1 MRIMKKVNIYVL
13 ASCALFLTA
22 CGGMNKMAKMA
33 NSVQWE
39 VNPKVLE
46 MHGDSVEVE
55 IKVTFPPKYFQKAA
69 ILELTPVL
77 KYDGGEK
84 AFKSK
89 AVQGESV
96 QDNNEVCTFAN
107 GGTFTTK
114 SKIAFEEAM
123 RSSELIARVKATM
136 KGKSIDLPEQKI
148 ADGVMSTALL
158 LDYKAMTIGAADKF
172 QRVTN
177 DSKGATLF
185 FVINKAD
192 IQNKELK
199 KDEVA
204 ALKQFLADAANNE
217 RIEVK
222 GVEISAFASPDGEES
237 LNDKLAA
244 NRMKNSDSFFKKE
257 LKKAKLNADASVYK
271 TTSLAEDWDGFKTLM
286 HESDIQDKELILRV
300 LSMYSDPVVREKEI
314 KNISAA
320 YVEIADKI
328 LPQLRRSKLSVN
340 IAVIGHSDEELKAMV
355 AANDE
360 KLTIEEMLYTATLTE
375 DNNEKLSIYQK
386 AADKF
391 PEDWRAINNVGHIS
405 YKLGKVAEAK
415 AAFEKAKSID
425 ASNTVV
431 LNNLGA
437 CALADGDVAAAK
449 EFFSAAAG
457 AGDEV
462 SYNQAIILTKN
473 GDYES
478 ALNLYQS
485 SKLNTFNWALCKY
498 LNYFNTKNGDVFDA
512 TLGILNK
519 IEDQNDAKISYLK
532 AVIGAR
538 KQDKDLM
545 INSLKVAVDKDAS
558 FGAYAAK
565 DIEFAQY
572 AQDDDFKNIAK

>member
-1 MRIMKKVNIYVL
+1 MKKVNIYVL
-13 ASCALFLTA
+13 GFCALALTA

-33 NSVQWE
+33 NEVQWD
-39 VNPKVLE
+39 VTPKVLE

-55 IKVTFPPKYFQKAA
+55 ISVTFPPKYFQKAA

-77 KYDGGEK
+77 KYEGGEK
-84 AFKSK
+84 AFESK

-96 QDNNEVCTFAN
+96 QANNEVCSFAN
-107 GGTFTTK
+107 GGTFKTK
-114 SKIAFEEAM
+114 SKISFEEAM

-136 KGKSIDLPEQKI
+136 KDKSQDLPEQKI

-158 LDYKAMTIGAADKF
+158 LDKNAMTIGAADKF
-172 QRVTN
+172 ERITN

-192 IQNKELK
+192 IQSKELK
-199 KDEVA
+199 KDEIA
-204 ALKQFLADAANNE
+204 ALKQFISDVAAND
-217 RIEVK
+217 RMEVK
-222 GVEISAFASPDGEES
+222 GIEISAFASPDGEES

-257 LKKAKLNADASVYK
+257 LKKSKVSADESVFK

-286 HESDIQDKELILRV
+286 QESDIQDKELILRV

-320 YVEIADKI
+320 YEEIADKI
-328 LPQLRRSKLSVN
+328 LPQLRRSTLSVN
-340 IAVIGHSDEELKAMV
+340 VAVIGHSDEEIKELI
-355 AANDE
+355 AANSED
-360 KLTIEEMLYTATLTE
+360 LTVEELLYAATLTE
-375 DNNEKLSIYQK
+375 DNAEKLSIYQK
-386 AADKF
+386 AAAKY
-391 PEDWRAINNVGHIS
+391 PEDWRTNNNVGHIS
-405 YKLGKVAEAK
+405 YKMGNIAEAK
-415 AAFEKAKSID
+415 AAFEKAKEAD
-425 ASNTVV
+425 AQNTVV

-437 CALADGDVAAAK
+437 CAYAEGDEAAAK
-449 EFFSAAAG
+449 EFYNAAAG

-462 SYNQAIILTKN
+462 SYNQAVMATKK
-473 GDYES
+473 GDYEN

-485 SKLNTFNWALCKY
+485 SKMNTFNWALCKY

-519 IEDQNDAKISYLK
+519 IEDQDNAKISYLK

-538 KQDKDLM
+538 KQDKDLL
-545 INSLKVAVDKDAS
+545 INSLRVAVEKDAS
-558 FGAYAAK
+558 LGAYAAK

-572 AQDDDFKNIAK
+572 ANDEDFKNIAK

>member
-1 MRIMKKVNIYVL
+1 MKKVNIYVL
-13 ASCALFLTA
+13 GFCALALTA

-33 NSVQWE
+33 NQVQWD
-39 VNPKVLE
+39 VTPKVLE

-55 IKVTFPPKYFQKAA
+55 ITVTFPPKYFQKAA

-77 KYDGGEK
+77 KYEGGEK
-84 AFKSK
+84 AFESK

-96 QDNNEVCTFAN
+96 QANNEVCSFAN
-107 GGTFTTK
+107 GGTFKTK
-114 SKIAFEEAM
+114 SKISFEEAM

-136 KGKSIDLPEQKI
+136 KDKSQDLPEEKI

-158 LDYKAMTIGAADKF
+158 LDKNAMTIGAADKF
-172 QRVTN
+172 ERITN

-192 IQNKELK
+192 IQSKELK

-204 ALKQFLADAANNE
+204 ALKQFISDVAANE
-217 RIEVK
+217 RMEVK
-222 GVEISAFASPDGEES
+222 GIEISAFASPDGEES

-257 LKKAKLNADASVYK
+257 LKKSKVSADESVFK

-286 HESDIQDKELILRV
+286 QESDIQDKELILRV

-320 YVEIADKI
+320 YEEIADKI
-328 LPQLRRSKLSVN
+328 LPQLRRSTLSVN
-340 IAVIGHSDEELKAMV
+340 VAVIGHSDEEIKELI
-355 AANDE
+355 AANSED
-360 KLTIEEMLYTATLTE
+360 LTVEELLYAATLTE
-375 DNNEKLSIYQK
+375 DNAEKLSIYQK
-386 AADKF
+386 AAAKY
-391 PEDWRAINNVGHIS
+391 PEDWRTNNNVGHIS
-405 YKLGKVAEAK
+405 YKMGNIAEAK
-415 AAFEKAKSID
+415 AAFEKAKEAD
-425 ASNTVV
+425 AQNTVV

-437 CALADGDVAAAK
+437 CAYAEGDEAAAK
-449 EFFSAAAG
+449 EFYNAAAG

-462 SYNQAIILTKN
+462 SYNQAVIATKK

-485 SKLNTFNWALCKY
+485 SKMNTFNWALCKY
-498 LNYFNTKNGDVFDA
+498 LNYFSTKNNDVFDA

-519 IEDQNDAKISYLK
+519 IEDQDNAKVPYLK
-532 AVIGAR
+532 AVIAAR
-538 KQDKDLM
+538 KQDKDLL
-545 INSLKVAVDKDAS
+545 INSLKVAVEKDAS
-558 FGAYAAK
+558 LGAYAAK

-572 AQDDDFKNIAK
+572 ANDEDFKNIAK

>member
-1 MRIMKKVNIYVL
+1 MKRVNICVL
-13 ASCALFLTA
+13 ASCALILSA
-22 CGGMNKMAKMA
+22 CGGMSKMAKMA
-33 NSVQWE
+33 EQVQWDIT
-39 VNPKVLE
+39 PKVLE
-46 MHGDSVEVE
+46 MHGDSIEVEVSA
-55 IKVTFPPKYFQKAA
+55 TFPPKYFIATA
-69 ILELTPVL
+69 TLELSPVL
-77 KYDGGEK
+77 KYEGGEK
-84 AFKSK
+84 AFASK
-89 AVQGESV
+89 TVQGEKV
-96 QDNNEVCTFAN
+96 QENNEVVPFAQ
-107 GGTFTTK
+107 GKTIKWK

-123 RSSELIARVKATM
+123 RKSELVLNGKASM
-136 KGKSIDLPEQKI
+136 KGKSVDVPFGKK

-286 HESDIQDKELILRV
+286 QESDIQDKELILRV

-320 YVEIADKI
+320 YEEIADKI

-340 IAVIGHSDEELKAMV
+340 IAVIGHSDDELKAMV

-360 KLTIEEMLYTATLTE
+360 KLTIEEMLYAATLTE

-391 PEDWRAINNVGHIS
+391 PEDWRAINNVGHIN

-415 AAFEKAKSID
+415 AAFEKAKGID

-449 EFFSAAAG
+449 EFFNAAAG

-462 SYNQAIILTKN
+462 SYNQAIILTKK
-473 GDYES
+473 GEYEN

-498 LNYFNTKNGDVFDA
+498 LNYFYTKNNDVFDA

-519 IEDQNDAKISYLK
+519 IEDQNNAKVPYLK
-532 AVIGAR
+532 AVIAAR
-538 KQDKDLM
+538 KQDKDLL
-545 INSLKVAVDKDAS
+545 INSLKVAVEKDAS
-558 FGAYAAK
+558 LGAYAAK

-572 AQDDDFKNIAK
+572 AEDADFKNIAK

>member
-1 MRIMKKVNIYVL
+1 MRKVNFCFL
-13 ASCALFLTA
+13 ASCALVLSA

-33 NSVQWE
+33 DQVQIDPS
-39 VNPKVLE
+39 PKVLE

-55 IKVTFPPKYFQKAA
+55 VKFTIPQKFFQKAA
-69 ILELTPVL
+69 TLEVTPVL
-77 KYDGGEK
+77 KYEGGEK
-84 AFKSK
+84 AFASK
-89 AVQGESV
+89 TIQGESV
-96 QDNNEVCTFAN
+96 QANNEVCSFAN
-107 GGTFTTK
+107 GGTFTIPK
-114 SKIAFEEAM
+114 SKIAFEEGM
-123 RSSELIARVKATM
+123 RKAELVVRAKASM
-136 KGKSIDLPEQKI
+136 KGASLDLPERKV

-158 LDYKAMTIGAADKF
+158 LDKNALTIGAADKF
-172 QRVTN
+172 ERITN

-204 ALKQFLADAANNE
+204 ALKQFLADAAKNE

-222 GVEISAFASPDGEES
+222 GIEISAFASPDGEES

-244 NRMKNSDSFFKKE
+244 NRMKNSDTYFKKE
-257 LKKAKLNADASVYK
+257 LKNAKLKADASVFK

-286 HESDIQDKELILRV
+286 QESDIQDKELILRV

-320 YVEIADKI
+320 YEEIADKI

-340 IAVIGHSDEELKAMV
+340 IAVIGHSDEEIKELV
-355 AANDE
+355 AANSED
-360 KLTIEEMLYTATLTE
+360 LTVEELLYAATLTE
-375 DNNEKLSIYQK
+375 DNAEKLSIYEK
-386 AADKF
+386 AAAKF
-391 PEDWRAINNVGHIS
+391 PEDWRTNNNVGHIS
-405 YKLGKVAEAK
+405 YKLGKIAEAK
-415 AAFEKAKSID
+415 AAFEKAKAID

-437 CALADGDVAAAK
+437 CAYAEGDEAAAK
-449 EFFSAAAG
+449 EFYAAAAG

-462 SYNQAIILTKN
+462 SYNQAVIATKK
-473 GDYES
+473 GDYEA

-498 LNYFNTKNGDVFDA
+498 LNYFNTKNTDVFDA

-519 IEDQNDAKISYLK
+519 IEDQNNAKIAYLK

-538 KQDKDLM
+538 KQDRDLLL
-545 INSLKVAVDKDAS
+545 NNLKVAVEKDAS
-558 FGAYAAK
+558 LGAYAAK

-572 AQDDDFKNIAK
+572 AQESEFQNIAK

>member
-1 MRIMKKVNIYVL
+1 MKKVNFYVL
-13 ASCALFLTA
+13 ATCALALTA

-33 NSVQWE
+33 NEVQWD
-39 VNPKVLE
+39 VTPKVLE
-46 MHGDSVEVE
+46 MHGDSVEME
-55 IKVTFPPKYFQKAA
+55 ITVTFPPKYFQKAA

-77 KYDGGEK
+77 KYEGGEK
-84 AFKSK
+84 AFESK

-96 QDNNEVCTFAN
+96 QANNEVCSFAN
-107 GGTFTTK
+107 GGTFKTK

-136 KGKSIDLPEQKI
+136 KDKSQDLPEQKI

-158 LDYKAMTIGAADKF
+158 LDKNAMTIGAADKF
-172 QRVTN
+172 ERITN

-192 IQNKELK
+192 IQSKELK

-204 ALKQFLADAANNE
+204 ALKQFISDVAANE
-217 RIEVK
+217 RMEVK
-222 GVEISAFASPDGEES
+222 GIEISAFASPDGEES

-244 NRMKNSDSFFKKE
+244 SRMKNSDSFFKKE
-257 LKKAKLNADASVYK
+257 LKKSKVSADESVFK

-286 HESDIQDKELILRV
+286 QESDIQDKELILRV

-320 YVEIADKI
+320 YEEIADKI
-328 LPQLRRSKLSVN
+328 LPQLRRSTLSVN
-340 IAVIGHSDEELKAMV
+340 VAVIGHSDDEIKELIAANSEDLTVEEL
-355 AANDE
+355 
-360 KLTIEEMLYTATLTE
+360 LYAATLTE
-375 DNNEKLSIYQK
+375 DNAEKLSIYQK
-386 AADKF
+386 AAAKY
-391 PEDWRAINNVGHIS
+391 PEDWRTNNNVGHIS
-405 YKLGKVAEAK
+405 YKMGNIAEAK
-415 AAFEKAKSID
+415 AAFEKAKEAD

-437 CALADGDVAAAK
+437 CAYAEGDEAAAK
-449 EFFSAAAG
+449 EFYNAAAG

-462 SYNQAIILTKN
+462 SYNQAVIATKK

-485 SKLNTFNWALCKY
+485 SKMNSFNWALCKY
-498 LNYFNTKNGDVFDA
+498 LNYFSTKNADVFDA

-519 IEDQNDAKISYLK
+519 IEDQDNAKIPYLK
-532 AVIGAR
+532 AVIAAR
-538 KQDKDLM
+538 KQDKDLL
-545 INSLKVAVDKDAS
+545 INSLKVAVEKDAS
-558 FGAYAAK
+558 LGAYAAK

-572 AQDDDFKNIAK
+572 AQDEDFKNIAK

>member
-1 MRIMKKVNIYVL
+1 MKKVNVCIL
-13 ASCALFLTA
+13 ASCALMLTA

-33 NSVQWE
+33 SSVKWD
-39 VNPKVLE
+39 VTPKVLE

-69 ILELTPVL
+69 TLELTPVL
-77 KYDGGEK
+77 KYQGGEK
-84 AFKSK
+84 AFASK

-96 QDNNEVCTFAN
+96 QANNEVCTFAN

-114 SKIAFEEAM
+114 SKISFEEAM
-123 RSSELIARVKATM
+123 RSSELIARVKASM
-136 KGKSIDLPEQKI
+136 KGQSIDLPETKI
-148 ADGVMSTALL
+148 ADGVMATALL
-158 LDYKAMTIGAADKF
+158 LDKNAMTIGAADKF
-172 QRVTN
+172 VRVTN

-204 ALKQFLADAANNE
+204 ALKQFLADAASNE

-222 GVEISAFASPDGEES
+222 GIEISAFASPDGEES

-244 NRMKNSDSFFKKE
+244 NRMKNSDSFFKNE
-257 LKKAKLNADASVYK
+257 LKKAKLKTDASVFK
-271 TTSLAEDWDGFKTLM
+271 TTSLAEDWDGFKSLM
-286 HESDIQDKELILRV
+286 QESDIQDKELILRV

-320 YVEIADKI
+320 YEEIADKI
-328 LPQLRRSKLSVN
+328 LPQLRRSKLAVN
-340 IAVIGHSDEELKAMV
+340 IAVMGHSDEEIKELV
-355 AANDE
+355 AANSED
-360 KLTIEEMLYTATLTE
+360 LTVEELLYAATLTE

-386 AADKF
+386 AANKF
-391 PEDWRAINNVGHIS
+391 PDDWRTNNNVGHIS

-415 AAFEKAKSID
+415 AAFEKAKAAD
-425 ASNTVV
+425 ASNTIV

-437 CALADGDVAAAK
+437 CAYAEGDEAAAK
-449 EFFSAAAG
+449 EFYAAAAG

-462 SYNQAIILTKN
+462 SYNQAVIATKK
-473 GDYES
+473 GDYET

-485 SKLNTFNWALCKY
+485 SKINTFNWALCKY
-498 LNYFNTKNGDVFDA
+498 LNYFSTKNADVFDA

-519 IEDQNDAKISYLK
+519 IEDQNNAKISYLK
-532 AVIGAR
+532 AIIGAR
-538 KQDKDLM
+538 KQDRDLLL
-545 INSLKVAVDKDAS
+545 NSLRVAVEKDAS
-558 FGAYAAK
+558 LGAYAAK

-572 AQDDDFKNIAK
+572 AQEADFKSIAK

>member
-1 MRIMKKVNIYVL
+1 MKKVNFYVL
-13 ASCALFLTA
+13 ATCALALTA

-33 NSVQWE
+33 NEVQWD
-39 VNPKVLE
+39 VTPKVLE
-46 MHGDSVEVE
+46 MHGDSVEME
-55 IKVTFPPKYFQKAA
+55 ITVTFPPKYFQKAA

-77 KYDGGEK
+77 KYEGGEK
-84 AFKSK
+84 AFESK

-96 QDNNEVCTFAN
+96 QANNEVCSFAN
-107 GGTFTTK
+107 GGTFKTK

-136 KGKSIDLPEQKI
+136 KDKSQDLPEQKI

-158 LDYKAMTIGAADKF
+158 LDKNAMTIGAADKF
-172 QRVTN
+172 ERITN

-192 IQNKELK
+192 IQSKELK

-204 ALKQFLADAANNE
+204 ALKQFISDVAANE
-217 RIEVK
+217 RMEVK
-222 GVEISAFASPDGEES
+222 GIEISAFASPDGEES

-244 NRMKNSDSFFKKE
+244 SRMKNSDSFFKKE
-257 LKKAKLNADASVYK
+257 LKKSKVSADESVFK

-286 HESDIQDKELILRV
+286 QESDIQDKELILRV

-320 YVEIADKI
+320 YEEIADKI
-328 LPQLRRSKLSVN
+328 LPQLRRSTLSVN
-340 IAVIGHSDEELKAMV
+340 VAVIGHSDEEIKELI
-355 AANDE
+355 AANSED
-360 KLTIEEMLYTATLTE
+360 LTVEELLYAATLTE
-375 DNNEKLSIYQK
+375 DNAEKLSIYQK
-386 AADKF
+386 AAAKY
-391 PEDWRAINNVGHIS
+391 PEDWRTNNNVGHIS
-405 YKLGKVAEAK
+405 YKMGNIAEAK
-415 AAFEKAKSID
+415 AAFEKAKEAD

-437 CALADGDVAAAK
+437 CAYAEGDEAAAK
-449 EFFSAAAG
+449 EFYNAAAG

-462 SYNQAIILTKN
+462 SYNQAVIATKK

-485 SKLNTFNWALCKY
+485 SKMNSFNWALCKY
-498 LNYFNTKNGDVFDA
+498 LNYFSTKNADVFDA

-519 IEDQNDAKISYLK
+519 IEDQDNAKISYLK
-532 AVIGAR
+532 AVIAAR
-538 KQDKDLM
+538 KQDKDLL
-545 INSLKVAVDKDAS
+545 INSLKVAVEKDAS
-558 FGAYAAK
+558 LGAYAAK

-572 AQDDDFKNIAK
+572 ANDEDFKNIAK

>member
-1 MRIMKKVNIYVL
+1 MKKVNIYVL
-13 ASCALFLTA
+13 GFCALALTA

-33 NSVQWE
+33 NEVQWD
-39 VNPKVLE
+39 VTPKVLE

-77 KYDGGEK
+77 KYEGGEK
-84 AFKSK
+84 AFESK

-96 QDNNEVCTFAN
+96 QANNEVCSFAN
-107 GGTFTTK
+107 GGTFKTK
-114 SKIAFEEAM
+114 SKISFEEAM

-136 KGKSIDLPEQKI
+136 KDKSQDLPEQKI

-158 LDYKAMTIGAADKF
+158 LDKNAMTIGAADKF
-172 QRVTN
+172 ERITN

-192 IQNKELK
+192 IQSKELK
-199 KDEVA
+199 KDEIA
-204 ALKQFLADAANNE
+204 ALKQFISDVAAND
-217 RIEVK
+217 RMEVK
-222 GVEISAFASPDGEES
+222 GIEISAFASPDGEES

-257 LKKAKLNADASVYK
+257 LKKSKVSADESVFK

-286 HESDIQDKELILRV
+286 QESDIQDKELILRV

-320 YVEIADKI
+320 YEEIADKI
-328 LPQLRRSKLSVN
+328 LPQLRRSTLSVN
-340 IAVIGHSDEELKAMV
+340 VAVIGHSDEEIKELI
-355 AANDE
+355 AANSED
-360 KLTIEEMLYTATLTE
+360 LTVEELLYAATLTE
-375 DNNEKLSIYQK
+375 DNAEKLSIYQK
-386 AADKF
+386 AAAKY
-391 PEDWRAINNVGHIS
+391 PEDWRTNNNVGHIS
-405 YKLGKVAEAK
+405 YKMGNIAEAK
-415 AAFEKAKSID
+415 AAFEKAKEAD
-425 ASNTVV
+425 AQNTVV

-437 CALADGDVAAAK
+437 CAYAEGDEAAAK
-449 EFFSAAAG
+449 EFYNAAAG

-462 SYNQAIILTKN
+462 SYNQAVMATKK
-473 GDYES
+473 GDYEN

-485 SKLNTFNWALCKY
+485 SKMNTFNWALCKY

-519 IEDQNDAKISYLK
+519 IEDQDNAKISYLK

-538 KQDKDLM
+538 KQDKDLL
-545 INSLKVAVDKDAS
+545 INSLRVAVEKDAS
-558 FGAYAAK
+558 LGAYAAK

-572 AQDDDFKNIAK
+572 ANDEDFKNIAK

>member
-1 MRIMKKVNIYVL
+1 MKKVNIYVL
-13 ASCALFLTA
+13 GFCALALTA

-33 NSVQWE
+33 NQVQWD
-39 VNPKVLE
+39 VTPKVLE

-55 IKVTFPPKYFQKAA
+55 ITVTFPPKYFQKAA

-77 KYDGGEK
+77 KYEGGEK
-84 AFKSK
+84 AFESK

-96 QDNNEVCTFAN
+96 QANNEVCSFAN
-107 GGTFTTK
+107 GGTFKTK
-114 SKIAFEEAM
+114 SKISFEEAM

-136 KGKSIDLPEQKI
+136 KDKSQDLPEEKI

-158 LDYKAMTIGAADKF
+158 LDKNAMTIGAADKF
-172 QRVTN
+172 ERITN

-192 IQNKELK
+192 IQSKELK
-199 KDEVA
+199 KDEIA
-204 ALKQFLADAANNE
+204 ALKQFISDVAANE
-217 RIEVK
+217 RMEVK
-222 GVEISAFASPDGEES
+222 GIEISAFASPDGEES

-257 LKKAKLNADASVYK
+257 LKKSKVSADESVFK

-286 HESDIQDKELILRV
+286 QESDIQDKELILRV

-320 YVEIADKI
+320 YEEIADKI
-328 LPQLRRSKLSVN
+328 LPQLRRSTLSVN
-340 IAVIGHSDEELKAMV
+340 VAVIGHSDEEIKELI
-355 AANDE
+355 AANSED
-360 KLTIEEMLYTATLTE
+360 LTVEELLYAATLTE
-375 DNNEKLSIYQK
+375 DNAEKLSIYQK
-386 AADKF
+386 AAAKY
-391 PEDWRAINNVGHIS
+391 PEDWRTNNNVGHIS
-405 YKLGKVAEAK
+405 YKMGNIAEAK
-415 AAFEKAKSID
+415 AAFEKAKEAD
-425 ASNTVV
+425 AQNTVV

-437 CALADGDVAAAK
+437 CAYAEGDEAAAK
-449 EFFSAAAG
+449 EFYNAAAG

-462 SYNQAIILTKN
+462 SYNQAVIATKK

-485 SKLNTFNWALCKY
+485 SKMNTFNWALCKY
-498 LNYFNTKNGDVFDA
+498 LNYFSTKNNDVFDA

-519 IEDQNDAKISYLK
+519 IEDQDNAKVPYLK
-532 AVIGAR
+532 AVIAAR
-538 KQDKDLM
+538 KQDKDLL
-545 INSLKVAVDKDAS
+545 INSLKVAVEKDAS
-558 FGAYAAK
+558 LGAYAAK

-572 AQDDDFKNIAK
+572 ANDEDFKNIAK

>member
-1 MRIMKKVNIYVL
+1 MKRVNICVL
-13 ASCALFLTA
+13 ASCALILSA
-22 CGGMNKMAKMA
+22 CGGMSKMAKLA
-33 NSVQWE
+33 EQVQWDIT
-39 VNPKVLE
+39 PKVLE
-46 MHGDSVEVE
+46 MHGDSIEVEVSA
-55 IKVTFPPKYFQKAA
+55 TFPPKYFIATA
-69 ILELTPVL
+69 TLELSPVL
-77 KYDGGEK
+77 KYEGGEK
-84 AFKSK
+84 AFASK
-89 AVQGESV
+89 TVQGEKV
-96 QDNNEVCTFAN
+96 QENNEVVPFAQ
-107 GGTFTTK
+107 GKTVKWK
-114 SKIAFEEAM
+114 SKIAFEDAM
-123 RSSELIARVKATM
+123 RKSELVLNGKASM
-136 KGKSIDLPEQKI
+136 KGKSVDVPFGKK

-286 HESDIQDKELILRV
+286 QESDIQDKELILRV

-320 YVEIADKI
+320 YEEIADKI

-340 IAVIGHSDEELKAMV
+340 IAVIGHSDDELKAMV

-360 KLTIEEMLYTATLTE
+360 KLTIEEMLYAATLTE

-391 PEDWRAINNVGHIS
+391 PEDWRAINNVGHIN

-415 AAFEKAKSID
+415 AAFEKAKGID

-449 EFFSAAAG
+449 EFFNAAAG

-462 SYNQAIILTKN
+462 SYNQAIILTKK
-473 GDYES
+473 GEYEN

-498 LNYFNTKNGDVFDA
+498 LNYFNTKNNDVFDA

-519 IEDQNDAKISYLK
+519 IEDQNNAKVPYLK
-532 AVIGAR
+532 AVIAAR
-538 KQDKDLM
+538 KQDKDLL
-545 INSLKVAVDKDAS
+545 INSLKVAVEKDAS
-558 FGAYAAK
+558 LGAYAAK

-572 AQDDDFKNIAK
+572 AEDADFKNIAK

>member
-1 MRIMKKVNIYVL
+1 MKKVNFYVL
-13 ASCALFLTA
+13 ATCALALTA

-33 NSVQWE
+33 NEVQWN
-39 VNPKVLE
+39 VTPKVLE
-46 MHGDSVEVE
+46 MHGDSVEME
-55 IKVTFPPKYFQKAA
+55 ITVTFPPKYFQKAA

-77 KYDGGEK
+77 KYEGGEK
-84 AFKSK
+84 AFESK

-96 QDNNEVCTFAN
+96 QANNEVCSFAN
-107 GGTFTTK
+107 GGTFKTK

-136 KGKSIDLPEQKI
+136 KDKSQDLPEQKI

-158 LDYKAMTIGAADKF
+158 LDKNAMTIGAADKF
-172 QRVTN
+172 ERITN

-192 IQNKELK
+192 IQSKELK

-204 ALKQFLADAANNE
+204 ALKQFISDVAANE
-217 RIEVK
+217 RMEVK
-222 GVEISAFASPDGEES
+222 GIEISAFASPDGEES

-244 NRMKNSDSFFKKE
+244 SRMKNSDSFFKKE
-257 LKKAKLNADASVYK
+257 LKKSKVSADESVFK

-286 HESDIQDKELILRV
+286 QESDIQDKELILRV

-320 YVEIADKI
+320 YEEIADKI
-328 LPQLRRSKLSVN
+328 LPQLRRSTLSVN
-340 IAVIGHSDEELKAMV
+340 VAVIGHSDEEIKELI
-355 AANDE
+355 AANSED
-360 KLTIEEMLYTATLTE
+360 LTVEELLYAATLTE
-375 DNNEKLSIYQK
+375 DNAEKLSIYQK
-386 AADKF
+386 AAAKY
-391 PEDWRAINNVGHIS
+391 PEDWRTNNNVGHIN
-405 YKLGKVAEAK
+405 YKMGNIAEAK
-415 AAFEKAKSID
+415 AAFEKAKEAD

-437 CALADGDVAAAK
+437 CAYAEGDEAAAK
-449 EFFSAAAG
+449 EFYNAAAG

-462 SYNQAIILTKN
+462 SYNQAVIATKK

-485 SKLNTFNWALCKY
+485 SKMNTFNWALCKY
-498 LNYFNTKNGDVFDA
+498 LNYFSTKNNDVFDA

-519 IEDQNDAKISYLK
+519 IEDQDNAKIPYLK
-532 AVIGAR
+532 AVIAAR
-538 KQDKDLM
+538 KQDKDLL
-545 INSLKVAVDKDAS
+545 INSLKVAVEKDAS
-558 FGAYAAK
+558 LGAYAAK

-572 AQDDDFKNIAK
+572 AQDEDFKNIAK

>member
-1 MRIMKKVNIYVL
+1 MRKVNFCFL
-13 ASCALFLTA
+13 ASCALVLAA

-33 NSVQWE
+33 DQVQIDPS
-39 VNPKVLE
+39 PKVLE

-55 IKVTFPPKYFQKAA
+55 IKFTIPQKFFQKAA
-69 ILELTPVL
+69 TLEVTPVL
-77 KYDGGEK
+77 KYEGGEK
-84 AFKSK
+84 AFASK
-89 AVQGESV
+89 TIQGESV
-96 QDNNEVCTFAN
+96 QANNEVCSFAN
-107 GGTFTTK
+107 GGTFTIPK
-114 SKIAFEEAM
+114 SKIAFEEGM
-123 RSSELIARVKATM
+123 RKAELVVRAKASM
-136 KGKSIDLPEQKI
+136 KGASLDLPERKV

-192 IQNKELK
+192 IQSKELK

-204 ALKQFLADAANNE
+204 ALQKFLADASKNE

-222 GVEISAFASPDGEES
+222 GIEISAFASPDGEES

-286 HESDIQDKELILRV
+286 QESNIQDKELILRV

-320 YVEIADKI
+320 YEEIADKI

-340 IAVIGHSDEELKAMV
+340 IAVIGHSDEELKEMV
-355 AANDE
+355 ANNDE

-415 AAFEKAKSID
+415 AAFEKAKGID

-462 SYNQAIILTKN
+462 SYNQAIILTKK
-473 GDYES
+473 GDYEN
-478 ALNLYQS
+478 ALNMYQS
-485 SKLNTFNWALCKY
+485 SKINTFNWALCKY
-498 LNYFNTKNGDVFDA
+498 LNYFNTKNADVFDA

-532 AVIGAR
+532 AIIGAR
-538 KQDKDLM
+538 KQDKDLLL
-545 INSLKVAVDKDAS
+545 NSLKVAVEKDS
-558 FGAYAAK
+558 KLGAYAAK

-572 AQDDDFKNIAK
+572 AQEADFQNIAK

>member
-1 MRIMKKVNIYVL
+1 MKKVNFYVL
-13 ASCALFLTA
+13 ATCALALTA

-33 NSVQWE
+33 NEVQWD
-39 VNPKVLE
+39 VTPKVLE
-46 MHGDSVEVE
+46 MHGDSVEME
-55 IKVTFPPKYFQKAA
+55 ITVTFPPKYFQKAA

-77 KYDGGEK
+77 KYEGGEK
-84 AFKSK
+84 AFESK

-96 QDNNEVCTFAN
+96 QANNEVCSFAN
-107 GGTFTTK
+107 GGTFKTK

-136 KGKSIDLPEQKI
+136 KDKSQDLPEQKI

-158 LDYKAMTIGAADKF
+158 LDKNAMTIGAADKF
-172 QRVTN
+172 ERITN

-192 IQNKELK
+192 IQSKELK

-204 ALKQFLADAANNE
+204 ALKQFISDVAANE
-217 RIEVK
+217 RMEVK
-222 GVEISAFASPDGEES
+222 GIEISAFASPDGEES

-244 NRMKNSDSFFKKE
+244 SRMKNSDSFFKKE
-257 LKKAKLNADASVYK
+257 LKKSKVSADESVFK

-286 HESDIQDKELILRV
+286 QESDIQDKELILRV

-320 YVEIADKI
+320 YEEIADKI
-328 LPQLRRSKLSVN
+328 LPQLRRSTLSVN
-340 IAVIGHSDEELKAMV
+340 VAVIGHSDDEIKELIAANSEDLTVEEL
-355 AANDE
+355 
-360 KLTIEEMLYTATLTE
+360 LYAATLTE
-375 DNNEKLSIYQK
+375 DNAEKLSIYQK
-386 AADKF
+386 AAAKY
-391 PEDWRAINNVGHIS
+391 PEDWRTNNNVGHIS
-405 YKLGKVAEAK
+405 YKMGNIAEAK
-415 AAFEKAKSID
+415 AAFEKAKEAD

-437 CALADGDVAAAK
+437 CAYAEGDEAAAK
-449 EFFSAAAG
+449 EFYNAAAG

-462 SYNQAIILTKN
+462 SYNQAVIATKK

-485 SKLNTFNWALCKY
+485 SKMNSFNWALCKY
-498 LNYFNTKNGDVFDA
+498 LNYFSTKNNDVFDA

-519 IEDQNDAKISYLK
+519 IEDQDNAKISYLK
-532 AVIGAR
+532 AVIAAR
-538 KQDKDLM
+538 KQDKDLL
-545 INSLKVAVDKDAS
+545 INSLKVAVEKDAS
-558 FGAYAAK
+558 LGAYAAK

-572 AQDDDFKNIAK
+572 AQDEDFKNIAK

>member
-1 MRIMKKVNIYVL
+1 MKRVNICVL
-13 ASCALFLTA
+13 ASCALILSA
-22 CGGMNKMAKMA
+22 CGGMSKMAKLA
-33 NSVQWE
+33 EQVQWDIT
-39 VNPKVLE
+39 PKVLE
-46 MHGDSVEVE
+46 MHGDSIEVEVSA
-55 IKVTFPPKYFQKAA
+55 TFPPKYFIATA
-69 ILELTPVL
+69 TLELSPVL
-77 KYDGGEK
+77 KYEGGEK
-84 AFKSK
+84 AFASK
-89 AVQGESV
+89 TVQGEKV
-96 QDNNEVCTFAN
+96 QENNEVVPFAQ
-107 GGTFTTK
+107 GKTIKWK

-123 RSSELIARVKATM
+123 RKSELVLNGKASM
-136 KGKSIDLPEQKI
+136 KGKSVDVPFGKK

-286 HESDIQDKELILRV
+286 QESDIQDKELILRV

-320 YVEIADKI
+320 YEEIADKI

-340 IAVIGHSDEELKAMV
+340 IAVIGHSDDELKAMV

-360 KLTIEEMLYTATLTE
+360 KLTIEEMLYAATLTE

-391 PEDWRAINNVGHIS
+391 PEDWRAINNVGHIN
-405 YKLGKVAEAK
+405 YKLGKVTEAK
-415 AAFEKAKSID
+415 AAFEKAKGID

-449 EFFSAAAG
+449 EFFNAAAG

-462 SYNQAIILTKN
+462 SYNQAIILTKK
-473 GDYES
+473 GEYEN

-498 LNYFNTKNGDVFDA
+498 LNYFYTKNNDVFDA

-519 IEDQNDAKISYLK
+519 IEDQNNAKVPYLK
-532 AVIGAR
+532 AVIAAR
-538 KQDKDLM
+538 KQDKDLL
-545 INSLKVAVDKDAS
+545 INSLKVAVEKDAS
-558 FGAYAAK
+558 LGAYAAK

-572 AQDDDFKNIAK
+572 AEDADFKNIAK

>member
-1 MRIMKKVNIYVL
+1 MKKVNFYVL
-13 ASCALFLTA
+13 ATCALALTA

-33 NSVQWE
+33 NEVQWD
-39 VNPKVLE
+39 VTPKVLE
-46 MHGDSVEVE
+46 MHGDSVEME
-55 IKVTFPPKYFQKAA
+55 ITVTFPPKYFQKAA

-77 KYDGGEK
+77 KYEGGEK
-84 AFKSK
+84 AFESK

-96 QDNNEVCTFAN
+96 QANNEVCSFAN
-107 GGTFTTK
+107 GGTFKTK

-136 KGKSIDLPEQKI
+136 KDKSQDLPEQKI

-158 LDYKAMTIGAADKF
+158 LDKNAMTIGAADKF
-172 QRVTN
+172 ERITN

-192 IQNKELK
+192 IQSKELK

-204 ALKQFLADAANNE
+204 ALKQFISDVAANE
-217 RIEVK
+217 RMEVK
-222 GVEISAFASPDGEES
+222 GIEISAFASPDGEES

-244 NRMKNSDSFFKKE
+244 SRMKNSDSFFKKE
-257 LKKAKLNADASVYK
+257 LKKSKVSADESVFK

-286 HESDIQDKELILRV
+286 QESDIQDKELILRV

-320 YVEIADKI
+320 YEEIADKI
-328 LPQLRRSKLSVN
+328 LPQLRRSTLSVN
-340 IAVIGHSDEELKAMV
+340 VAVIGHSDEEIKELI
-355 AANDE
+355 AANSED
-360 KLTIEEMLYTATLTE
+360 LTVEELLYAATLTE
-375 DNNEKLSIYQK
+375 DNAEKLSIYQK
-386 AADKF
+386 AAAKY
-391 PEDWRAINNVGHIS
+391 PEDWRTNNNVGHIN
-405 YKLGKVAEAK
+405 YKMGNIAEAK
-415 AAFEKAKSID
+415 AAFEKAKEAD

-437 CALADGDVAAAK
+437 CAYAEGDEAAAK
-449 EFFSAAAG
+449 EFYNAAAG

-462 SYNQAIILTKN
+462 SYNQAVIATKK

-485 SKLNTFNWALCKY
+485 SKMNTFNWALCKY
-498 LNYFNTKNGDVFDA
+498 LNYFSTKNNDVFDA

-519 IEDQNDAKISYLK
+519 IEDQDNAKIPYLK
-532 AVIGAR
+532 AVIAAR
-538 KQDKDLM
+538 KQDKDLL
-545 INSLKVAVDKDAS
+545 INSLKVAVEKDAS
-558 FGAYAAK
+558 LGAYAAK

-572 AQDDDFKNIAK
+572 AQDEDFKNIAK

>member
-1 MRIMKKVNIYVL
+1 MKRVNICVL
-13 ASCALFLTA
+13 ASCALILSA
-22 CGGMNKMAKMA
+22 CGGMSKMAKMA
-33 NSVQWE
+33 EQVQWDIT
-39 VNPKVLE
+39 PKVLE
-46 MHGDSVEVE
+46 MHGDSIEVEVSA
-55 IKVTFPPKYFQKAA
+55 TFPPKYFIATA
-69 ILELTPVL
+69 TLELSPVL
-77 KYDGGEK
+77 KYEGGEK
-84 AFKSK
+84 AFASK
-89 AVQGESV
+89 TVQGEKV
-96 QDNNEVCTFAN
+96 QENNEVVPFAQ
-107 GGTFTTK
+107 GKTVKWK
-114 SKIAFEEAM
+114 SKIAFEDAM
-123 RSSELIARVKATM
+123 RKSELVLNGKASM
-136 KGKSIDLPEQKI
+136 KGKSVDVPFGKK

-286 HESDIQDKELILRV
+286 QESDIQDKELILRV

-320 YVEIADKI
+320 YEEIADKI

-340 IAVIGHSDEELKAMV
+340 IAVIGHSDDELKAMV

-360 KLTIEEMLYTATLTE
+360 KLTIEEMLYAATLTE

-391 PEDWRAINNVGHIS
+391 PEDWRAINNVGHIN

-415 AAFEKAKSID
+415 AAFEKAKGID

-449 EFFSAAAG
+449 EFFNAAAG

-462 SYNQAIILTKN
+462 SYNQAIILTKK
-473 GDYES
+473 GEYEN

-498 LNYFNTKNGDVFDA
+498 LNYFNTKNNDVFDA

-519 IEDQNDAKISYLK
+519 IEDQNNAKVPYLK
-532 AVIGAR
+532 AVIAAR
-538 KQDKDLM
+538 KQDKDLL
-545 INSLKVAVDKDAS
+545 INSLKVAVEKDAS
-558 FGAYAAK
+558 LGAYAAK

-572 AQDDDFKNIAK
+572 AEDADFKNIAK

>member
-1 MRIMKKVNIYVL
+1 MKRVNICVL
-13 ASCALFLTA
+13 ASCALILSA
-22 CGGMNKMAKMA
+22 CGGMSKMAKLA
-33 NSVQWE
+33 EQVQWDIT
-39 VNPKVLE
+39 PKVLE
-46 MHGDSVEVE
+46 MHGDSIEVEVSA
-55 IKVTFPPKYFQKAA
+55 TFPPKYFIATA
-69 ILELTPVL
+69 TLELSPVL
-77 KYDGGEK
+77 KYEGGEK
-84 AFKSK
+84 AFASK
-89 AVQGESV
+89 TVQGEKV
-96 QDNNEVCTFAN
+96 QENNEVVPFAQ
-107 GGTFTTK
+107 GKTIKWK

-123 RSSELIARVKATM
+123 RKSELVLNGKASM
-136 KGKSIDLPEQKI
+136 KGKSVDVPFGKK

-286 HESDIQDKELILRV
+286 QESDIQDKELILRV

-320 YVEIADKI
+320 YEEIADKI

-340 IAVIGHSDEELKAMV
+340 IAVIGHSDDELKAMV

-360 KLTIEEMLYTATLTE
+360 KLTIEEMLYAATLTE

-391 PEDWRAINNVGHIS
+391 PEDWRAINNVGHIN
-405 YKLGKVAEAK
+405 YKLGKVTEAK
-415 AAFEKAKSID
+415 AAFEKAKGID

-449 EFFSAAAG
+449 EFFNAAAG

-462 SYNQAIILTKN
+462 SYNQAIILTKK
-473 GDYES
+473 GEYEN

-498 LNYFNTKNGDVFDA
+498 LNYFYTKNNDVFDA

-519 IEDQNDAKISYLK
+519 IEDQNNAKVPYLK
-532 AVIGAR
+532 AVIAAR
-538 KQDKDLM
+538 KQDKDLL
-545 INSLKVAVDKDAS
+545 INSLKVAVEKDAS
-558 FGAYAAK
+558 LGAYAAK
-565 DIEFAQY
+565 DIEFAVINTKLS
-572 AQDDDFKNIAK
+572 AIL

>member
-1 MRIMKKVNIYVL
+1 MKKVNIYVL
-13 ASCALFLTA
+13 GFCALALTA

-33 NSVQWE
+33 NQVQWD
-39 VNPKVLE
+39 VTPKVLE

-55 IKVTFPPKYFQKAA
+55 ISVTFPPKYFQKAA

-77 KYDGGEK
+77 KYEGGEK
-84 AFKSK
+84 AFESK

-96 QDNNEVCTFAN
+96 QANNEVCSFAN
-107 GGTFTTK
+107 GGTFKTK
-114 SKIAFEEAM
+114 SKISFEEAM

-136 KGKSIDLPEQKI
+136 KDKSQDLPEEKI

-158 LDYKAMTIGAADKF
+158 LDKNAMTIGAADKF
-172 QRVTN
+172 ERITN

-192 IQNKELK
+192 IQSKELK

-204 ALKQFLADAANNE
+204 ALKQFISDVAANE
-217 RIEVK
+217 RMEVK
-222 GVEISAFASPDGEES
+222 GIEISAFASPDGEES
-237 LNDKLAA
+237 LNDILAA

-257 LKKAKLNADASVYK
+257 LKKSKVSADESVFK

-286 HESDIQDKELILRV
+286 QESDIQDKELILRV

-558 FGAYAAK
+558 FGTYAAK

>member
-1 MRIMKKVNIYVL
+1 MKKVNIYVL
-13 ASCALFLTA
+13 GFCALALTA

-33 NSVQWE
+33 NQVQWD
-39 VNPKVLE
+39 VTPKVLE

-55 IKVTFPPKYFQKAA
+55 ISVTFPPKYFQKAA

-77 KYDGGEK
+77 KYEGGEK
-84 AFKSK
+84 AFESK

-96 QDNNEVCTFAN
+96 QANNEVCSFAN
-107 GGTFTTK
+107 GGTFKTK
-114 SKIAFEEAM
+114 SKISFEEAM

-136 KGKSIDLPEQKI
+136 KDKSQDLPEEKI

-158 LDYKAMTIGAADKF
+158 LDKNAMTIGAADKF
-172 QRVTN
+172 ERITN

-192 IQNKELK
+192 IQSKELK

-204 ALKQFLADAANNE
+204 ALKQFISDVAANE
-217 RIEVK
+217 RMEVK
-222 GVEISAFASPDGEES
+222 GIEISAFASPDGEES

-257 LKKAKLNADASVYK
+257 LKKSKVSADESVFK

-286 HESDIQDKELILRV
+286 QESDIQDKELILRV

-320 YVEIADKI
+320 YEEIADKI
-328 LPQLRRSKLSVN
+328 LPQLRRSTLSVN
-340 IAVIGHSDEELKAMV
+340 VAVIGHSDEEIKELI
-355 AANDE
+355 AANSED
-360 KLTIEEMLYTATLTE
+360 LTVEELLYAATLTE
-375 DNNEKLSIYQK
+375 DNAEKLSIYQK
-386 AADKF
+386 AAAKY
-391 PEDWRAINNVGHIS
+391 PEDWRTNNNVGHIS
-405 YKLGKVAEAK
+405 YKMGNIAEAK
-415 AAFEKAKSID
+415 AAFEKAKEAD
-425 ASNTVV
+425 AQNTVV

-437 CALADGDVAAAK
+437 CAYAEGDEAAAK
-449 EFFSAAAG
+449 EFYNAAAG

-462 SYNQAIILTKN
+462 SYNQAVIATKK

-485 SKLNTFNWALCKY
+485 SKMNTFNWALCKY
-498 LNYFNTKNGDVFDA
+498 LNYFSTKNNDVFDA

-519 IEDQNDAKISYLK
+519 IEDQDNAKVPYLK
-532 AVIGAR
+532 AVIAAR
-538 KQDKDLM
+538 KQDKDLL
-545 INSLKVAVDKDAS
+545 INSLKVAVEKDAS
-558 FGAYAAK
+558 LGAYAAK
-565 DIEFAQY
+565 DIEFAQF
-572 AQDDDFKNIAK
+572 AQDEDFKNIAK

>member
-1 MRIMKKVNIYVL
+1 MKKVNIYVL
-13 ASCALFLTA
+13 GFCALALTA

-33 NSVQWE
+33 NQVQWD
-39 VNPKVLE
+39 VTPKVLE

-55 IKVTFPPKYFQKAA
+55 ISVTFPPKYFQKAA

-77 KYDGGEK
+77 KYEGGEK
-84 AFKSK
+84 AFESK

-96 QDNNEVCTFAN
+96 QANNEVCSFAN
-107 GGTFTTK
+107 GGTFKTK
-114 SKIAFEEAM
+114 SILSFEEAM

-136 KGKSIDLPEQKI
+136 KDKSQDLPEEKI

-158 LDYKAMTIGAADKF
+158 LDKNAMTIGAADKF
-172 QRVTN
+172 ERITN

-192 IQNKELK
+192 IQSKELK

-204 ALKQFLADAANNE
+204 ALKQFISDVAANE
-217 RIEVK
+217 RMEVK
-222 GVEISAFASPDGEES
+222 GIEISAFASPDGEES

-257 LKKAKLNADASVYK
+257 LKKSKVSADESVFK

-286 HESDIQDKELILRV
+286 QESDIQDKELILRV

-320 YVEIADKI
+320 YEEIADKI
-328 LPQLRRSKLSVN
+328 LPQLRRSTLSVN
-340 IAVIGHSDEELKAMV
+340 VAVIGHSDEEIKELI
-355 AANDE
+355 AANSED
-360 KLTIEEMLYTATLTE
+360 LTVEELLYAATLTE
-375 DNNEKLSIYQK
+375 DNAEKLSIYQK
-386 AADKF
+386 AAAKY
-391 PEDWRAINNVGHIS
+391 PEDWRTNNNVGHIS
-405 YKLGKVAEAK
+405 YKMGNIAEAK
-415 AAFEKAKSID
+415 AAFEKAKEAD
-425 ASNTVV
+425 AQNTVV

-437 CALADGDVAAAK
+437 CAYAEGDEAAAK
-449 EFFSAAAG
+449 EFYSAAAG

-462 SYNQAIILTKN
+462 SYNQAVIATKK
-473 GDYES
+473 GDYEN

-485 SKLNTFNWALCKY
+485 SKMNTFNWALCKY
-498 LNYFNTKNGDVFDA
+498 LNYFNTKNADVFDA

-532 AVIGAR
+532 AIIGAR
-538 KQDKDLM
+538 KQDRDLLL
-545 INSLKVAVDKDAS
+545 NSLKVAVEKDS
-558 FGAYAAK
+558 KLGAYAAK

-572 AQDDDFKNIAK
+572 AQESDFQNIAK

>member
-1 MRIMKKVNIYVL
+1 MKRVNICVL
-13 ASCALFLTA
+13 ASCALILSA
-22 CGGMNKMAKMA
+22 CGGMSKMAKMA
-33 NSVQWE
+33 EQVQWDIT
-39 VNPKVLE
+39 PKVLE
-46 MHGDSVEVE
+46 MHGDSIEVEVSA
-55 IKVTFPPKYFQKAA
+55 TFPPKYFIATA
-69 ILELTPVL
+69 TLELSPVL
-77 KYDGGEK
+77 KYEGGEK
-84 AFKSK
+84 AFASK
-89 AVQGESV
+89 TVQGEKV
-96 QDNNEVCTFAN
+96 QENNEVVPFAQ
-107 GGTFTTK
+107 GKTVKWK
-114 SKIAFEEAM
+114 SKIAFEDAM
-123 RSSELIARVKATM
+123 RKSELVLNGKASM
-136 KGKSIDLPEQKI
+136 KGKSVDVPFGKK

-286 HESDIQDKELILRV
+286 QESDIQDKELILRV

-320 YVEIADKI
+320 YEEIADKI

-340 IAVIGHSDEELKAMV
+340 IAVIGHSDDELKAMV

-360 KLTIEEMLYTATLTE
+360 KLTIEEMLYAATLTE

-391 PEDWRAINNVGHIS
+391 PEDWRAINNVGHIN

-415 AAFEKAKSID
+415 AAFEKAKGID

-449 EFFSAAAG
+449 EFFNAAAG

-462 SYNQAIILTKN
+462 SYNQAIILTKK
-473 GDYES
+473 GEYEN

-498 LNYFNTKNGDVFDA
+498 LNYFYTKNNDVFDA

-519 IEDQNDAKISYLK
+519 IEDQNNAKVPYLK
-532 AVIGAR
+532 AVIAAR
-538 KQDKDLM
+538 KQDKDLL
-545 INSLKVAVDKDAS
+545 INSLKVAVEKDAS
-558 FGAYAAK
+558 LGAYAAK

-572 AQDDDFKNIAK
+572 AEDADFKNIAK

>member
-1 MRIMKKVNIYVL
+1 MRKVNFCFL
-13 ASCALFLTA
+13 ASCALVLSA

-33 NSVQWE
+33 DQVQWD
-39 VNPKVLE
+39 VTPKVLE

-55 IKVTFPPKYFQKAA
+55 VSFTIPPKYFIKGAT
-69 ILELTPVL
+69 LEVTPVL
-77 KYDGGEK
+77 KYEGGEK
-84 AFKSK
+84 AFASK
-89 AVQGESV
+89 TIQGESV
-96 QDNNEVCTFAN
+96 QANNEVCSFAN
-107 GGTFTTK
+107 GGTFKVK
-114 SKIAFEEAM
+114 SKIAFEEGM
-123 RSSELIARVKATM
+123 RKAELELNGKASM
-136 KGKSIDLPEQKI
+136 KGQSVDVPFGKK

-158 LDYKAMTIGAADKF
+158 LDYKALTIGAADKF
-172 QRVTN
+172 ERVTN

-204 ALKQFLADAANNE
+204 ALQKFLADASKNE

-222 GVEISAFASPDGEES
+222 GIEISAFASPDGEES
-237 LNDKLAA
+237 LNEKLAA
-244 NRMKNSDSFFKKE
+244 NRMKNSDAFFKKE
-257 LKKAKLNADASVYK
+257 LKKAKVNADASVFK

-286 HESDIQDKELILRV
+286 QESNIQDKELILRV

-320 YVEIADKI
+320 YEEIADKI

-340 IAVIGHSDEELKAMV
+340 IAVIGHSDEELKEMV
-355 AANDE
+355 ANNDE
-360 KLTIEEMLYTATLTE
+360 KLTIEEMLYTATLAA
-375 DNNEKLSIYQK
+375 DDNEKLSIYQK

-405 YKLGKVAEAK
+405 FKLGKVAEAK
-415 AAFEKAKSID
+415 AAFEKAKGID

-462 SYNQAIILTKN
+462 SYNQAIIATKK
-473 GDYES
+473 GDYET

-485 SKLNTFNWALCKY
+485 SKFESFNWALCKY
-498 LNYFNTKNGDVFDA
+498 LNYFSTKNADVFDA

-519 IEDQNDAKISYLK
+519 IEDQSNAKIAYLK

-538 KQDKDLM
+538 KQDRDLLL
-545 INSLKVAVDKDAS
+545 NNLKVAVEKDAS
-558 FGAYAAK
+558 LGAYAAK

-572 AQDDDFKNIAK
+572 AQESEFQNIAK

>member
-1 MRIMKKVNIYVL
+1 MKKVNFYVL
-13 ASCALFLTA
+13 ATCALALTA

-33 NSVQWE
+33 NEVQWD
-39 VNPKVLE
+39 VTPKVLE
-46 MHGDSVEVE
+46 MHGDSVEME
-55 IKVTFPPKYFQKAA
+55 ITVTFPPKYFQKAA

-77 KYDGGEK
+77 KYEGGEK
-84 AFKSK
+84 AFESK

-96 QDNNEVCTFAN
+96 QANNEVCSFAN
-107 GGTFTTK
+107 GGTFKTK

-136 KGKSIDLPEQKI
+136 KDKSQDLPEQKI

-158 LDYKAMTIGAADKF
+158 LDKNAMTIGAADKF
-172 QRVTN
+172 ERITN

-192 IQNKELK
+192 IQSKELK

-204 ALKQFLADAANNE
+204 ALKQFISDVAANE
-217 RIEVK
+217 RMEVK
-222 GVEISAFASPDGEES
+222 GIEISAFASPDGEES

-244 NRMKNSDSFFKKE
+244 SRMKNSDSFFKKE
-257 LKKAKLNADASVYK
+257 LKKSKVSADESVFK

-286 HESDIQDKELILRV
+286 QESDIQDKELILRV

-320 YVEIADKI
+320 YEEIADKI
-328 LPQLRRSKLSVN
+328 LPQLRRSTLSVN
-340 IAVIGHSDEELKAMV
+340 VAVIGHSDDEIKELIAANSEDLTVEEL
-355 AANDE
+355 
-360 KLTIEEMLYTATLTE
+360 LYAATLTE
-375 DNNEKLSIYQK
+375 DNAEKLSIYQK
-386 AADKF
+386 AAAKYPD
-391 PEDWRAINNVGHIS
+391 DWRTNNNVGHIS
-405 YKLGKVAEAK
+405 YKMGNIAEAK
-415 AAFEKAKSID
+415 AAFEKAKEAD

-437 CALADGDVAAAK
+437 CAYAEGDEAAAK
-449 EFFSAAAG
+449 EFYNAAAG

-462 SYNQAIILTKN
+462 SYNQAVIATKK

-485 SKLNTFNWALCKY
+485 SKMNTFNWALCKY
-498 LNYFNTKNGDVFDA
+498 LNYFSTKNNDVFDA

-519 IEDQNDAKISYLK
+519 IEDQDNAKISYLK
-532 AVIGAR
+532 AVIAAR
-538 KQDKDLM
+538 KQDKDLL
-545 INSLKVAVDKDAS
+545 INSLKVAVEKDAS
-558 FGAYAAK
+558 LGAYAAK

-572 AQDDDFKNIAK
+572 AQDEDFKNIAK

>member
-1 MRIMKKVNIYVL
+1 M
-13 ASCALFLTA
+13 S
-22 CGGMNKMAKMA
+22 KMAKLA
-33 NSVQWE
+33 EQVQWDIT
-39 VNPKVLE
+39 PKVLE
-46 MHGDSVEVE
+46 MHGDSIEVEVSA
-55 IKVTFPPKYFQKAA
+55 TFPPKYFIATA
-69 ILELTPVL
+69 TLELSPVL
-77 KYDGGEK
+77 KYEGGEK
-84 AFKSK
+84 AFASK
-89 AVQGESV
+89 TVQGEKV
-96 QDNNEVCTFAN
+96 QENNEVVPFAQ
-107 GGTFTTK
+107 GKTIKWK

-123 RSSELIARVKATM
+123 RKSELVLNGKASM
-136 KGKSIDLPEQKI
+136 KGKSVDVPFGKK

-286 HESDIQDKELILRV
+286 QESDIQDKELILRV

-320 YVEIADKI
+320 YEEIADKI

-340 IAVIGHSDEELKAMV
+340 IAVIGHSDDELKAMV

-360 KLTIEEMLYTATLTE
+360 KLTIEEMLYAATLTE

-391 PEDWRAINNVGHIS
+391 PEDWRAINNVGHIN
-405 YKLGKVAEAK
+405 YKLGKVTEAK
-415 AAFEKAKSID
+415 AAFEKAKGID

-449 EFFSAAAG
+449 EFFNAAAG

-462 SYNQAIILTKN
+462 SYNQAIILTKK
-473 GDYES
+473 GEYEN

-498 LNYFNTKNGDVFDA
+498 LNYFYTKNNDVFDA

-519 IEDQNDAKISYLK
+519 IEDQNNAKVPYLK
-532 AVIGAR
+532 AVIAAR
-538 KQDKDLM
+538 KQDKDLL
-545 INSLKVAVDKDAS
+545 INSLKVAVEKDAS
-558 FGAYAAK
+558 LGAYAAK

-572 AQDDDFKNIAK
+572 AEDADFKNIAK

>member
-1 MRIMKKVNIYVL
+1 MKKVNFYVL
-13 ASCALFLTA
+13 ATCALALTA

-33 NSVQWE
+33 NEVQWD
-39 VNPKVLE
+39 VTPKVLE
-46 MHGDSVEVE
+46 MHGDSVEME
-55 IKVTFPPKYFQKAA
+55 ITVTFPPKYFQKAA

-77 KYDGGEK
+77 KYEGGEK
-84 AFKSK
+84 AFESK

-96 QDNNEVCTFAN
+96 QANNEVCSFAN
-107 GGTFTTK
+107 GGTFKTK

-136 KGKSIDLPEQKI
+136 KDKSQDLPEQKI

-158 LDYKAMTIGAADKF
+158 LDKNAMTIGAADKF
-172 QRVTN
+172 ERITN

-192 IQNKELK
+192 IQSKELK

-204 ALKQFLADAANNE
+204 ALKQFISDVAANE
-217 RIEVK
+217 RMEVK
-222 GVEISAFASPDGEES
+222 GIEISAFASPDGEES

-257 LKKAKLNADASVYK
+257 LKKSKVSADESVFK

-286 HESDIQDKELILRV
+286 QESDIQDKELILRV

-320 YVEIADKI
+320 YEEIADKI
-328 LPQLRRSKLSVN
+328 LPQLRRSTLSVN
-340 IAVIGHSDEELKAMV
+340 VAVIGHSDEEIKELI
-355 AANDE
+355 AANSED
-360 KLTIEEMLYTATLTE
+360 LTVEELLYAATLTE
-375 DNNEKLSIYQK
+375 DNAEKLSIYQK
-386 AADKF
+386 AAAKY
-391 PEDWRAINNVGHIS
+391 PEDWRTNNNVGHIS
-405 YKLGKVAEAK
+405 YKMGNIAEAK
-415 AAFEKAKSID
+415 AAFEKAKEAD

-437 CALADGDVAAAK
+437 CAYAEGDEAAAK
-449 EFFSAAAG
+449 EFYNAAAG

-462 SYNQAIILTKN
+462 SYNQAVIATKK

-485 SKLNTFNWALCKY
+485 SKMNSFNWALCKY
-498 LNYFNTKNGDVFDA
+498 LNYFSTKNADVFDA

-519 IEDQNDAKISYLK
+519 IEDQDNAKIPYLK
-532 AVIGAR
+532 AVIAAR
-538 KQDKDLM
+538 KQDKDLL
-545 INSLKVAVDKDAS
+545 INSLKVAVEKDAS
-558 FGAYAAK
+558 LGAYAAK

-572 AQDDDFKNIAK
+572 AQDEDFKNIAK

>member
-1 MRIMKKVNIYVL
+1 MKRVNICVL
-13 ASCALFLTA
+13 ASCALVLSA
-22 CGGMNKMAKMA
+22 CGGMSKMAKMA
-33 NSVQWE
+33 EQVQWDIT
-39 VNPKVLE
+39 PKVLE
-46 MHGDSVEVE
+46 MHGDSIEVEVSA
-55 IKVTFPPKYFQKAA
+55 TFPPKYFIAA
-69 ILELTPVL
+69 ATLELSPVL
-77 KYDGGEK
+77 KYEGGEK
-84 AFKSK
+84 AFATKT
-89 AVQGESV
+89 VQGEKV
-96 QDNNEVCTFAN
+96 QENNEVIPFAQ
-107 GGTFTTK
+107 GKTVKWK

-123 RSSELIARVKATM
+123 RKSELVLNGKASM
-136 KGKSIDLPEQKI
+136 KGKSVDVPFGKK

-286 HESDIQDKELILRV
+286 QESDIQDKELILRV

-320 YVEIADKI
+320 YEEIADKI

-340 IAVIGHSDEELKAMV
+340 IAVIGHSDDELKAMV

-360 KLTIEEMLYTATLTE
+360 KLTIEEMLYAATLTE

-391 PEDWRAINNVGHIS
+391 PEDWRAINNVGHIN

-415 AAFEKAKSID
+415 AAFEKAKGID

-449 EFFSAAAG
+449 EFFNAAAG

-462 SYNQAIILTKN
+462 SYNQAIILTKK
-473 GDYES
+473 GEYEN

-498 LNYFNTKNGDVFDA
+498 LNYFNTKNNDVFDA

-519 IEDQNDAKISYLK
+519 IEDQNNAKVPYLK
-532 AVIGAR
+532 AVIAAR
-538 KQDKDLM
+538 KQDKDLL
-545 INSLKVAVDKDAS
+545 INSLKVAVEKDAS
-558 FGAYAAK
+558 LGAYAAK

-572 AQDDDFKNIAK
+572 AEDADFKNIAK

>member
-1 MRIMKKVNIYVL
+1 MKKVNFYVL
-13 ASCALFLTA
+13 ATCALALTA

-33 NSVQWE
+33 NEVQWD
-39 VNPKVLE
+39 VTPKVLE
-46 MHGDSVEVE
+46 MHGDSVEME
-55 IKVTFPPKYFQKAA
+55 ITVTFPPKYFQKAA

-77 KYDGGEK
+77 KYEGGEK
-84 AFKSK
+84 AFESK

-96 QDNNEVCTFAN
+96 QANNEVCSFAN
-107 GGTFTTK
+107 GGTFKTK

-136 KGKSIDLPEQKI
+136 KDKSQDLPEQKI

-158 LDYKAMTIGAADKF
+158 LDKNAMTIGAADKF
-172 QRVTN
+172 ERITN

-192 IQNKELK
+192 IQSKELK

-204 ALKQFLADAANNE
+204 ALKQFISDVAANE
-217 RIEVK
+217 RMEVK
-222 GVEISAFASPDGEES
+222 GIEISAFASPDGEES

-244 NRMKNSDSFFKKE
+244 SRMKNSDSFFKKE
-257 LKKAKLNADASVYK
+257 LKKSKVSADESVFK

-286 HESDIQDKELILRV
+286 QESDIQDKELILRV

-320 YVEIADKI
+320 YEEIADKI
-328 LPQLRRSKLSVN
+328 LPQLRRSTLSVN
-340 IAVIGHSDEELKAMV
+340 VAVIGHSDEEIKELI
-355 AANDE
+355 AANSED
-360 KLTIEEMLYTATLTE
+360 LTVEELLYAATLTE
-375 DNNEKLSIYQK
+375 DNAEKLSIYQK
-386 AADKF
+386 AAAKY
-391 PEDWRAINNVGHIS
+391 PEDWRTNNNVGHIS
-405 YKLGKVAEAK
+405 YKMGNIAEAK
-415 AAFEKAKSID
+415 AAFEKAKEAD

-437 CALADGDVAAAK
+437 CAYAEGDEAAAK
-449 EFFSAAAG
+449 EFYNAAAG

-462 SYNQAIILTKN
+462 SYNQAVIATKK

-485 SKLNTFNWALCKY
+485 SKMNSFNWALCKY
-498 LNYFNTKNGDVFDA
+498 LNYFSTKNADVFDA

-519 IEDQNDAKISYLK
+519 IEDQDNAKIPYLK
-532 AVIGAR
+532 AVIAAR
-538 KQDKDLM
+538 KQDKDLL
-545 INSLKVAVDKDAS
+545 INSLKVAVEKDAS
-558 FGAYAAK
+558 LGAYAAK

-572 AQDDDFKNIAK
+572 AQDEDFKNIAK

>member
-1 MRIMKKVNIYVL
+1 MKKVNIYVL
-13 ASCALFLTA
+13 GFCALALTA

-33 NSVQWE
+33 NQVQWD
-39 VNPKVLE
+39 VTPKVLE

-77 KYDGGEK
+77 KYEGGEK
-84 AFKSK
+84 AFESK

-96 QDNNEVCTFAN
+96 QANNEVCSFAN
-107 GGTFTTK
+107 GGTFSTK
-114 SKIAFEEAM
+114 SKISFEEAM

-136 KGKSIDLPEQKI
+136 KDKSQDLPEEKI

-158 LDYKAMTIGAADKF
+158 LDKNAMTIGAADKF
-172 QRVTN
+172 ERITN
-177 DSKGATLF
+177 DTKGATLF

-192 IQNKELK
+192 IQSKELK

-204 ALKQFLADAANNE
+204 ALKQFISDVAANE
-217 RIEVK
+217 RMEVK
-222 GVEISAFASPDGEES
+222 GIEISAFASPDGEES

-257 LKKAKLNADASVYK
+257 LKKSKVSADESVFK

-286 HESDIQDKELILRV
+286 QESDIQDKELILRV

-320 YVEIADKI
+320 YEEIADKI
-328 LPQLRRSKLSVN
+328 LPQLRRSTLSVN
-340 IAVIGHSDEELKAMV
+340 VAVIGHSDEEIKELI
-355 AANDE
+355 AANSED
-360 KLTIEEMLYTATLTE
+360 LTVEELLYAATLTE
-375 DNNEKLSIYQK
+375 DNAEKLSIYQK
-386 AADKF
+386 AAAKY
-391 PEDWRAINNVGHIS
+391 PEDWRTNNNVGHIS
-405 YKLGKVAEAK
+405 YKMGNIAEAK
-415 AAFEKAKSID
+415 AAFEKAKEAD
-425 ASNTVV
+425 AQNTVV

-437 CALADGDVAAAK
+437 CAYAEGDEAAAK
-449 EFFSAAAG
+449 EFYNAAAG

-462 SYNQAIILTKN
+462 SYNQAVIATKK
-473 GDYES
+473 GDYEN

-485 SKLNTFNWALCKY
+485 SKMNTFNWALCKY

-519 IEDQNDAKISYLK
+519 IEDQDNAKISYLK

-538 KQDKDLM
+538 KQDKDLL
-545 INSLKVAVDKDAS
+545 INSLRVAVEKDAS
-558 FGAYAAK
+558 LGAYAAK

-572 AQDDDFKNIAK
+572 AQDEDFKNFAK

>member
-1 MRIMKKVNIYVL
+1 
-13 ASCALFLTA
+13 
-22 CGGMNKMAKMA
+22 MA
-33 NSVQWE
+33 NEVQWD
-39 VNPKVLE
+39 VTPKVLE
-46 MHGDSVEVE
+46 MHGDSVEME
-55 IKVTFPPKYFQKAA
+55 ITVTFPPKYFQKAA

-77 KYDGGEK
+77 KYEGGEK
-84 AFKSK
+84 AFESK

-96 QDNNEVCTFAN
+96 QANNEVCSFAN
-107 GGTFTTK
+107 GGTFKTK

-136 KGKSIDLPEQKI
+136 KDKSQDLPEQKI

-158 LDYKAMTIGAADKF
+158 LDKNAMTIGAADKF
-172 QRVTN
+172 ERITN

-192 IQNKELK
+192 IQSKELK

-204 ALKQFLADAANNE
+204 ALKQFISDVAANE
-217 RIEVK
+217 RMEVK
-222 GVEISAFASPDGEES
+222 GIEISAFASPDGEES

-244 NRMKNSDSFFKKE
+244 SRMKNSDSFFKKE
-257 LKKAKLNADASVYK
+257 LKKSKVSADESVFK

-286 HESDIQDKELILRV
+286 QESDIQDKELILRV

-320 YVEIADKI
+320 YEEIADKI
-328 LPQLRRSKLSVN
+328 LPQLRRSTLSVN
-340 IAVIGHSDEELKAMV
+340 VAVIGHSDDEIKELIAANSEDLTVEEL
-355 AANDE
+355 
-360 KLTIEEMLYTATLTE
+360 LYAATLTE
-375 DNNEKLSIYQK
+375 DNAEKLSIYQK
-386 AADKF
+386 AAAKY
-391 PEDWRAINNVGHIS
+391 PEDWRTNNNVGHIS
-405 YKLGKVAEAK
+405 YKMGNIAEAK
-415 AAFEKAKSID
+415 AAFEKAKEAD

-437 CALADGDVAAAK
+437 CAYAEGDEAAAK
-449 EFFSAAAG
+449 EFYNAAAG

-462 SYNQAIILTKN
+462 SYNQAVIATKK

-485 SKLNTFNWALCKY
+485 SKMNTFNWALCKY
-498 LNYFNTKNGDVFDA
+498 LNYFSTKNNDVFDA

-519 IEDQNDAKISYLK
+519 IEDQDNAKISYLK
-532 AVIGAR
+532 AVIAAR
-538 KQDKDLM
+538 KQDKDLL
-545 INSLKVAVDKDAS
+545 INSLKVAVEKDAS
-558 FGAYAAK
+558 LGAYAAK

-572 AQDDDFKNIAK
+572 AQDEDFKNIAK

>member
-1 MRIMKKVNIYVL
+1 MKRVNICVL
-13 ASCALFLTA
+13 ASCALVLSA
-22 CGGMNKMAKMA
+22 CGGMSKMAKMA
-33 NSVQWE
+33 EQVQWDIT
-39 VNPKVLE
+39 PKVLE
-46 MHGDSVEVE
+46 MHGDSIEVEVSA
-55 IKVTFPPKYFQKAA
+55 TFPQKYFIATA
-69 ILELTPVL
+69 TLELTPVL
-77 KYDGGEK
+77 KYEGGEK
-84 AFKSK
+84 AFASK
-89 AVQGESV
+89 TVQGEKV
-96 QDNNEVCTFAN
+96 QENNEVVPFAQ
-107 GGTFTTK
+107 GKTIKWK
-114 SKIAFEEAM
+114 SKIAFDEAM
-123 RSSELIARVKATM
+123 RKSELVLNGKASM
-136 KGKSIDLPEQKI
+136 KGKSVDVPFGKK

-286 HESDIQDKELILRV
+286 QESDIQDKELILRV

-320 YVEIADKI
+320 YEEIADKI

-360 KLTIEEMLYTATLTE
+360 KLTIEEMLYAATLTE

-391 PEDWRAINNVGHIS
+391 PEDWRAINNVGHIN

-415 AAFEKAKSID
+415 AAFEKAKGID

-462 SYNQAIILTKN
+462 SYNQAIILTKK
-473 GDYES
+473 GEYEN

-519 IEDQNDAKISYLK
+519 IEDQDNAKVPYLK
-532 AVIGAR
+532 AVIAAR
-538 KQDKDLM
+538 KQDKDLL
-545 INSLKVAVDKDAS
+545 INSLKVAVEKDAS
-558 FGAYAAK
+558 LGAYAAK

-572 AQDDDFKNIAK
+572 AEDADFKNIAK

>member
-1 MRIMKKVNIYVL
+1 MKKVNFYVL
-13 ASCALFLTA
+13 ATCALALTA

-33 NSVQWE
+33 NEVQWD
-39 VNPKVLE
+39 VTPKVLE
-46 MHGDSVEVE
+46 MHGDSVEME
-55 IKVTFPPKYFQKAA
+55 ITVTFPPKYFQKAA

-77 KYDGGEK
+77 KYEGGEK
-84 AFKSK
+84 AFESK

-96 QDNNEVCTFAN
+96 QANNEVCSFAN
-107 GGTFTTK
+107 GGTFKTK

-136 KGKSIDLPEQKI
+136 KDKSQDLPEQKI

-158 LDYKAMTIGAADKF
+158 LDKNAMTIGAADKF
-172 QRVTN
+172 ERITN

-192 IQNKELK
+192 IQSKELK

-204 ALKQFLADAANNE
+204 ALKQFISDVAANE
-217 RIEVK
+217 RMEVK
-222 GVEISAFASPDGEES
+222 GIEISAFASPDGEES

-244 NRMKNSDSFFKKE
+244 SRMKNSDSFFKKE
-257 LKKAKLNADASVYK
+257 LKKSKVSADESVFK

-286 HESDIQDKELILRV
+286 QESDIQDTELILRV

-320 YVEIADKI
+320 YEEIADKI
-328 LPQLRRSKLSVN
+328 LPQLRRSTLSVN
-340 IAVIGHSDEELKAMV
+340 VAVIGHSDDEIKELIAANSEDLTVEEL
-355 AANDE
+355 
-360 KLTIEEMLYTATLTE
+360 LYAATLTE
-375 DNNEKLSIYQK
+375 DNAEKLSIYQK
-386 AADKF
+386 AAAKY
-391 PEDWRAINNVGHIS
+391 PEDWRTNNNVGHIS
-405 YKLGKVAEAK
+405 YKMGNIAEAK
-415 AAFEKAKSID
+415 AAFEKAKEAD

-437 CALADGDVAAAK
+437 CAYAEGDEAAAK
-449 EFFSAAAG
+449 EFYNAAAG

-462 SYNQAIILTKN
+462 SYNQAVIATKK

-485 SKLNTFNWALCKY
+485 SKMNTFNWALCKY
-498 LNYFNTKNGDVFDA
+498 LNYFSTKNNDVFDA

-519 IEDQNDAKISYLK
+519 IEDQDNAKISYLK
-532 AVIGAR
+532 AVIAAR
-538 KQDKDLM
+538 KQDKDLL
-545 INSLKVAVDKDAS
+545 INSLKVAVEKDAS
-558 FGAYAAK
+558 LGAYAAK

-572 AQDDDFKNIAK
+572 AQDEDFKNIAK

>member
-1 MRIMKKVNIYVL
+1 MKKVNIYVL
-13 ASCALFLTA
+13 GFCALALTA

-33 NSVQWE
+33 NQVQWD
-39 VNPKVLE
+39 VTPKVLE

-55 IKVTFPPKYFQKAA
+55 ISVTFPPKYFQKAA

-77 KYDGGEK
+77 KYEGGEK
-84 AFKSK
+84 AFESK

-96 QDNNEVCTFAN
+96 QANNEVCSFAN
-107 GGTFTTK
+107 GGTFKTK
-114 SKIAFEEAM
+114 SKISFEEAM

-136 KGKSIDLPEQKI
+136 KDKSQDLPEEKI

-158 LDYKAMTIGAADKF
+158 LDKNAMTIGAADKF
-172 QRVTN
+172 ERITN

-192 IQNKELK
+192 IQSKELK

-204 ALKQFLADAANNE
+204 ALKQFISDVAANE
-217 RIEVK
+217 RMEVK
-222 GVEISAFASPDGEES
+222 GIEISAFASPDGEES

-257 LKKAKLNADASVYK
+257 LKKSKVSADESVFK

-286 HESDIQDKELILRV
+286 QESDIQDKELILRV

-320 YVEIADKI
+320 YEEIADKI
-328 LPQLRRSKLSVN
+328 LPQLRRSTLSVN
-340 IAVIGHSDEELKAMV
+340 VAVIGHSDEEIKELI
-355 AANDE
+355 AANSED
-360 KLTIEEMLYTATLTE
+360 LTVEELLYAATLTE
-375 DNNEKLSIYQK
+375 DNAEKLSIYQK
-386 AADKF
+386 AAAKY
-391 PEDWRAINNVGHIS
+391 PEDWRTNNNVGHIS
-405 YKLGKVAEAK
+405 YKMGNIAEAK
-415 AAFEKAKSID
+415 AAFEKAKEAD
-425 ASNTVV
+425 AQNTVV

-437 CALADGDVAAAK
+437 CAYAEGDEAAAK
-449 EFFSAAAG
+449 EFYSAAAG

-462 SYNQAIILTKN
+462 SYNQAVIATKK
-473 GDYES
+473 GDYEN

-485 SKLNTFNWALCKY
+485 SKMNTFNWALCKY

-519 IEDQNDAKISYLK
+519 IEDQDNAKISYLK

-538 KQDKDLM
+538 KQDKDLL
-545 INSLKVAVDKDAS
+545 INSLKVAVEKDAS
-558 FGAYAAK
+558 LGAYAAK
-565 DIEFAQY
+565 DIEFAQF
-572 AQDDDFKNIAK
+572 AQDEDFKNIAK